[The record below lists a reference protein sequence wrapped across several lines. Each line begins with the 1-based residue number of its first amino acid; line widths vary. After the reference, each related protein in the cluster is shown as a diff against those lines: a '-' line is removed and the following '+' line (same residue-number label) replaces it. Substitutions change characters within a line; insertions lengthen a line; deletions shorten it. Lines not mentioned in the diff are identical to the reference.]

1 MRWFPNIFAS
11 AVPPPNEGERAA
23 GGFTDLKVSELERIA
38 GGTGG
43 AETLAVA
50 VSAAS
55 LWERTCSALAI
66 EDGGEFAA
74 ALTPHLLGIVGRS
87 LAVYG
92 NAVFA
97 IVTQGGKI
105 ALIPASGYD
114 IVGGPNPTTWRYRL
128 DLMGSTLSD
137 VIRTDAGSV
146 LHFRV
151 GADGTSPWH
160 GTAPLRRSALT
171 MILAR
176 RLEIALADEMAVPV
190 SRTLGIGA
198 TKVVAS
204 SILDI
209 LGHRPGAVGVSVY
222 ADQANG
228 KPSRV
233 GPEPLENEVSL
244 REQLSD
250 QVYALFG
257 LSPLLFSTDA
267 DGQSLREARRTFIA
281 TTLAGL
287 TRMMEN
293 EIAAKLMAPGVR
305 LSMSRLF
312 VVDEETA
319 ALSTSR
325 RASAFAK
332 MVAGGVAPDRALQL
346 SGLEEG

>member
-160 GTAPLRRSALT
+160 GTAPLRRSAST

-176 RLEIALADEMAVPV
+176 RLEIALADEMTVPI
-190 SRTLGIGA
+190 SRL
-198 TKVVAS
+198 
-204 SILDI
+204 L
-209 LGHRPGAVGVSVY
+209 GVSGQKVG
-222 ADQANG
+222 AERIMDGLCHGPGRAAFHIFQGPENG

-233 GPEPLENEVSL
+233 GPEPTENEVEL
-244 REQLSD
+244 REQISD
-250 QVYALFG
+250 QIYALFG
-257 LSPLLFSTDA
+257 ISPLLFSTGA
-267 DGQSLREARRTFIA
+267 DGQSLKEAKRLFLS
-281 TTLAGL
+281 TTLRGL
-287 TRMMEN
+287 VSMMEG
-293 EIAAKLMAPGVR
+293 EIAMKLMAPGVR
-305 LSMSRLF
+305 LSMSPMF
-312 VVDEETA
+312 ITDEETA
-319 ALSTSR
+319 ALSVSR

-332 MVAGGVAPDRALQL
+332 LTAGGVAMERALKL
-346 SGLEEG
+346 VGMEE